1 VSNEPGKTTIVPAL
15 DWKSQGQWRDIE
27 YHIAEGIAK
36 ITINRPEKR
45 NAFRPQTVTELIK
58 AFDMAR
64 DDNEV
69 GVIILTGKGD
79 LAFCSGGDQS
89 IRGDDGYMGDDE
101 VAQKGIG
108 RLNVLDLQ
116 VQIRRLPK
124 PVIAMIA
131 GYAIGGGHVLH
142 VVCDLSIAA
151 ENAKFGQTGPRVG
164 SFDGGFGSSLLSRQ
178 IGLKR
183 AKEIWFLTRQ
193 YDAKTAL
200 EWGLVNAVVSL
211 EDLEKETVKWAKE
224 MLQLSP
230 LSLRLLKASF
240 NASDDGL
247 AGVQQLAGDA
257 TLLYYMSEE
266 AQEGRNAYKEKRKPD
281 FKKFPKRP

>member
-1 VSNEPGKTTIVPAL
+1 MNNDPAQSSIVSAL
-15 DWKSQGQWRDIE
+15 NWKPEGQWRDIE
-27 YHIAEGIAK
+27 YHVAEGIAK

-69 GVIILTGKGD
+69 GVVILTGKGD

-89 IRGDDGYMGDDE
+89 IRGDDGYIGDDE

-131 GYAIGGGHVLH
+131 GFAIGGGHVLH

-164 SFDGGFGSSLLSRQ
+164 SFDGGYGSSLLSRQ

-183 AKEIWFLTRQ
+183 AKEVWFMARQ

-200 EWGLVNAVVSL
+200 EWGLVNSVVPL
-211 EDLEKETVKWAKE
+211 VDLEKETVKWAKE
-224 MLQLSP
+224 MLQHSP

-247 AGVQQLAGDA
+247 AGIQQLAGDA

-281 FKKFPKRP
+281 FGKFPKRP